1 MSRGAGAFVVH
12 GPPCPVPRLRR
23 RDVRTSPAPFART
36 RTALGLL
43 FALSTTSAV
52 GCLAHHDAIPA
63 DAPAD
68 ARWIALRGVKTRFVD
83 DPPHAEAGPAA
94 EKATPALLLHGF
106 AASLDTWTGVRAALR
121 SQRRVLA
128 LDFKGFG
135 YSARPA
141 GDYSPDEQARL
152 ALALLDARGV
162 AKVQLVGH
170 SWGSAVALALARLAP
185 ERVERIALYDAWVFE
200 AQLPPFFLW
209 ARAPGVGEALFALIY
224 QQRAEDRLQ
233 LAFYAPERVPQQLVD
248 HALAGIERPGTTA
261 AHLAAVRGQRL
272 GDAEPGYARIAA
284 PVLLLWG
291 REDRV
296 TPLRYGERLLRL
308 LPTGKLRVYPRCGHF
323 PMLEATAESTRD
335 LLAFLGEER
344 A

>member
-1 MSRGAGAFVVH
+1 MAPRGVAATR
-12 GPPCPVPRLRR
+12 PTLRR
-23 RDVRTSPAPFART
+23 LV
-36 RTALGLL
+36 
-43 FALSTTSAV
+43 ALSLLSV
-52 GCLAHHDAIPA
+52 SGCLAHHDAIPA

-83 DPPHAEAGPAA
+83 DPPLADAGATGDS
-94 EKATPALLLHGF
+94 ATPALLLHGF
-106 AASLDTWTGVRAALR
+106 AASLDTWAGVRLALR
-121 SQRRVLA
+121 RQRRVLA
-128 LDFKGFG
+128 LDLKGFG

-141 GDYSPDEQARL
+141 GDYSPEEQARL

-162 AKVQLVGH
+162 TKVQLVAH

-209 ARAPGVGEALFALIY
+209 ARAPAIGEALFALIY

-272 GDAEPGYARIAA
+272 RAAEPGYAKIAA

-308 LPTGKLRVYPRCGHF
+308 LPAGQLRVYPRCGHF

-335 LLAFLGEER
+335 LLAFLSLER